1 MRNILFLFFTTLIIG
16 ACGTKTQKIIEARP
30 VAPTP
35 PVVIQPKPLMNETD
49 SISYAFGLFTA
60 ETFKQIK
67 EESDGK
73 YVLDVDQFAEGIR
86 EMLKGSPRLSEEAKE
101 AVMKD
106 FSIKMEKMAGEK
118 QSIELMK
125 VKEAGKQFLIANAKK
140 EGVQT
145 TASGMQYKVIKAGDG
160 VSPQVTDKVSVH
172 YVGMLLD
179 GSVFDSSRE
188 REKPASFGLTQ
199 VIQGWTEGLQLMKVG
214 STFEFYIPSD
224 LAYGDGGSQAIPG
237 GSVLKFEVE
246 LLGIE

>member
-16 ACGTKTQKIIEARP
+16 ACGTKTQKIIEAKP
-30 VAPTP
+30 VTPTP

-60 ETFKQIK
+60 ETFKQIQQ
-67 EESDGK
+67 ESNGK
-73 YVLDVDQFAEGIR
+73 YILDVDQFAEGIR
-86 EMLKGSPRLSEEAKE
+86 EMLKDSPRLSEETKE
-101 AVMKD
+101 AVMRD
-106 FSIKMEKMAGEK
+106 FSMKMETMAKEK
-118 QSIELMK
+118 QNIELIK
-125 VKEAGKQFLIANAKK
+125 VKEAGLQFLTANAIK

-145 TASGMQYKVIKAGDG
+145 TASGLQYKVIKEGTG
-160 VSPQVTDKVSVH
+160 VSPKATDKVSVH
-172 YVGMLLD
+172 YVGTLLD

-188 REKPASFGLTQ
+188 RGTPASFGLNQ
-199 VIQGWTEGLQLMKVG
+199 VIPGWTEGLQLMKVG
-214 STFEFYIPSD
+214 STYEFYISSD